1 MSLAIDGLISGLN
14 TTSLIDQLMAVEAAP
29 QALLKSRVTTS
40 QALLGAM
47 QGLNATVASLA
58 TLATKTALPA
68 TSDLFTA
75 TSSAPSVS
83 VSAAAGASAG
93 TLALWVT
100 AVARGQVS
108 VSAAMTAWPD
118 TPATFTIVGADGTKT
133 ELTAATTSLDDVARA
148 VNGSATGVKAIKV
161 AVGTDAGTGQP
172 QYRLQFSSSTTGA
185 ASAFSVFRGTAGDV
199 AAGAATNLLT
209 ATGAATVTA
218 ASDASII
225 LWAGTSAQQAIT
237 SSTNSFANIL
247 PGVAVTVS
255 QVEASPVSIT
265 VARDKAGV
273 GNVAS
278 ALVNSLS
285 SVFSLVDLGSS
296 VTTST
301 SATGAVRTRAGVFT
315 GNSTVGDVRQ
325 RIISAASDPVN
336 GRSPSE
342 IGLTLTRD
350 GTIQYDSVKFSAAL
364 AIDPAGTQAVL
375 QAVASRIA
383 AAATAA
389 SDKYTGTITTAITGQ
404 QSTVASL
411 SSQITDWDTRL
422 ASQRAGLQATYSKLE
437 VSLSN
442 LKAQSAWLSSQL
454 ASLSSGTSTSSSS
467 HTG

>member
-29 QALLKSRVTTS
+29 QALLKNRVTTS
-40 QALLGAM
+40 QALVGAM
-47 QGLNATVASLA
+47 QGLNANVASLA

-68 TSDLFTA
+68 TRDLFSA
-75 TSSAPSVS
+75 TSSATSVS
-83 VSAAAGASAG
+83 VSAASGASVG
-93 TLALWVT
+93 TLALSVT
-100 AVARGQVS
+100 SVARGQVS
-108 VSAAMTAWPD
+108 VSAAMTVWPD
-118 TPATFTIVGADGTKT
+118 SPATFTIVGADGTKT
-133 ELTAATTSLDDVARA
+133 ELTAATSSLDDVAAA
-148 VNGSATGVKAIKV
+148 VNGSTTGVKAIKV
-161 AVGTDAGTGQP
+161 AAGTDAGTGAQ

-185 ASAFSVFRGTAGDV
+185 SSAFSIYRGTAADV
-199 AAGAATNLLT
+199 TAGTATNLLA

-218 ASDASII
+218 ASDASIT

-265 VARDKAGV
+265 VARDTAGV

-278 ALVNSLS
+278 ALVDGLS
-285 SVFSLVDLGSS
+285 SVFSLVDQSSS
-296 VTTST
+296 VSTST
-301 SATGAVRTRAGVFT
+301 SATGVVSTRAGVFT
-315 GNSTVGDVRQ
+315 GNSTVLDVRQ

-342 IGLTLTRD
+342 IGLTLTRG
-350 GTIQYDSVKFSAAL
+350 GTTQYDSAKFSAAL
-364 AIDPAGTQAVL
+364 ASDPAGTQAML
-375 QAVASRIA
+375 QAVATRIA

-411 SSQITDWDTRL
+411 SSQITDWDARL

-442 LKAQSAWLSSQL
+442 LKAQSAWLSSQI
-454 ASLSSGTSTSSSS
+454 AGLSSGSTTSSSS
-467 HTG
+467 TTG